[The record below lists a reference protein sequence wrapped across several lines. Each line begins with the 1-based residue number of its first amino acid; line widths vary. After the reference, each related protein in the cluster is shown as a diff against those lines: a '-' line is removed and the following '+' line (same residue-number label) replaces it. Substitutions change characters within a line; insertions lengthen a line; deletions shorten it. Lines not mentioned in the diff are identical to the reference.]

1 MTVYEQLPVSTQ
13 HIPPS
18 ELWELINDLRLE
30 VERQGAALRESQAR
44 VLAQESEIDRLRA
57 QFAVGQAETRV
68 SIPKTSQNSSL
79 PPASHIKPN
88 QVKNSERTLNRRPR
102 QGLSR
107 EQQIPDVILDCVPA
121 ACEHCGADL
130 GAGLRREIGRQQVV
144 ELPEIKAVVVEL
156 VRYER
161 TCKCGHCQR
170 DAYPVGYQAPH
181 QTFGPRLHAL
191 INYLNGTHHVAQDR
205 LRQLLKDLF
214 QLDISAGAVVNSLH
228 YTACQLEAP
237 AQAILDDLRQA
248 EVIGSDETSL
258 RYDGQNGWLWV
269 LQNQTASYFAAVT
282 TRAGQVLRDLL
293 GDAHI
298 PLWVSDLYAG
308 QLSAPAEHFAICNA
322 HQLRDLQYA
331 VDSGDPVFAPAMQQ
345 LLREGLLLTR
355 LREDW
360 LPADY
365 QAAVERIRSCALT
378 LLGHPTDHK
387 VARRLQKR
395 FRKHFESMWRFL
407 DDPDAPF
414 DNNASERAL
423 RPAVIHR
430 KVIGGFRSLWG
441 AIAYARYRSIED
453 TARKRGQSIWDALF
467 AALGQPLSLPLQL
480 AL

>member
-1 MTVYEQLPVSTQ
+1 MSVYAQLPASTQ
-13 HIPPS
+13 QIPVS
-18 ELWELINDLRLE
+18 ELWELIDDLRRE
-30 VERQGAALRESQAR
+30 VEAQG
-44 VLAQESEIDRLRA
+44 VKLRA
-57 QFAVGQAETRV
+57 QEAELVSLRVQVAVSQAEV
-68 SIPKTSQNSSL
+68 NVPKTSQNSSL
-79 PPASHIKPN
+79 PPASQPKPTR
-88 QVKNSERTLNRRPR
+88 VKNPVQAPHQRITAGISRTR
-102 QGLSR
+102 QV
-107 EQQIPDVILDCVPA
+107 PDVVVDCVPM
-121 ACEHCGADL
+121 ACEQCGANL
-130 GAGLRREIGRQQVV
+130 QASQRREIGRQQVV
-144 ELPEIKAVVVEL
+144 EMPEVKAVVVEI

-161 TCKCGHCQR
+161 TCACGHCQR
-170 DAYPVGYQAPH
+170 DQYPVGYQSSH

-191 INYLNGTHHVAQDR
+191 ISYLNGTHHIAQDR
-205 LRQLLKDLF
+205 LQQFLKDLF
-214 QLDISAGAVVNSLH
+214 QLDISAGAIVNSLQ
-228 YTACQLEAP
+228 YTAHQLEAP
-237 AQAILDDLRQA
+237 AQAILDELRQA

-258 RYDGQNGWLWV
+258 RYEGQNGWLWV
-269 LQNQTASYFAAVT
+269 LQNQAASYFAAMT
-282 TRAGQVLRDLL
+282 SRASQVLRDLL

-298 PLWVSDLYAG
+298 PLWISDLYAG

-331 VDSGDPVFAPAMQQ
+331 IDNGDPVFAPAMQH

-365 QAAVERIRSCALT
+365 QAAVERIKACALA
-378 LLGHPTDHK
+378 LLDHPTDHK

-395 FRKHFESMWRFL
+395 FRKHFDKMWRFL
-407 DDPDAPF
+407 DDPNAPF

-430 KVIGGFRSLWG
+430 KVIGGFRSLRG
-441 AIAYARYRSIED
+441 ARAYACYRTIED